1 MARSP
6 ATTTRTMVVGAI
18 AAGILAA
25 APSVAR
31 AQEMSMGPPRE
42 PLVITPRVGIETGW
56 TRFDLNGSRGDAYG
70 VTARLDVRA
79 SRIVGLRL
87 LLPVYAL
94 DLDGRSTQVG
104 LGDAELRVRIL
115 VLDDHD
121 WRMYV
126 GLSDQLPTGNN
137 GIGLGQGGTQ
147 LSPFVTAGW
156 RNGGLVLYGTLA
168 DVVALHSQ
176 GNPPAFDYVDPSSD
190 HEARYSLG
198 AIFDAFGPVYA
209 NAALTGVTVLTPTD
223 AGSTFVYGGVAIGLL
238 LGEYWKL
245 VASAQLPIAGEH
257 RFESKVGLNLYF
269 YF

>member
-1 MARSP
+1 M
-6 ATTTRTMVVGAI
+6 RTLAVAS
-18 AAGILAA
+18 ILAGSA
-25 APSVAR
+25 ASGVAR

-42 PLVITPRVGIETGW
+42 PLVITPRAGIETGW
-56 TRFDLNGSRGDAYG
+56 TRFDLNGTRGDFYD

-79 SRIVGLRL
+79 SHIVGLRA

-94 DLDGRSTQVG
+94 DLDGRSTRVG
-104 LGDAELRVRIL
+104 LGDAELRVRVL

-121 WRMYV
+121 WRMFV
-126 GLSDQLPTGNN
+126 GLADQLPTGNN
-137 GIGLGQGGTQ
+137 GLGLGQDGTQ

-156 RNGGLVLYGTLA
+156 RTGGLVLYGTVA
-168 DVVALHSQ
+168 DVIALHSQ
-176 GNPPAFDYVDPSSD
+176 GNPPGFDYVDPSSD

-209 NAALTGVTVLTPTD
+209 NAAVSGITVLTPSQ
-223 AGSTFVYGGVAIGLL
+223 AGDTLVYGGLAIGLL
-238 LGEYWKL
+238 LGESWKI
-245 VASAQLPIAGEH
+245 VTTAQLPIAGEH